1 MKIQVTYY
9 DKWSSVSMQEVHELE
24 NGLEDTYRISEHL
37 ALDLDGIVLDSF
49 DKIEIKRI
57 RD

>member
-9 DKWSSVSMQEVHELE
+9 DKWDFVTLQETHELE
-24 NGLEDTYRISEHL
+24 NGLDDTYKLSEYIS
-37 ALDLDGIVLDSF
+37 LDLDGIVLGSF

-57 RD
+57 R